1 MKEFK
6 LNMTRPEFLKRILT
20 NCDNDH
26 SINESDLTR
35 LLDKGHPLP
44 YCCYSAIMEANIEPE
59 DITYI
64 NIDEE
69 SVVVKL
75 SSKSIAKHIKETC
88 NKEMIRLGMVFYKIK
103 VKLDGSYI
111 IVTATPDHTLA
122 DVFSKE

>member
-26 SINESDLTR
+26 SITEDDLTQLMHR
-35 LLDKGHPLP
+35 GEPLP
-44 YCCYSAIMEANIEPE
+44 YCSYSALMEADIEPD

-64 NIDEE
+64 NIDDE

-75 SSKSIAKHIKETC
+75 SSKQLAKRIKETC
-88 NKEMIRLGMVFYKIK
+88 NKEMMRVGITYYK
-103 VKLDGSYI
+103 VKVKQDGTYVI
-111 IVTATPDHTLA
+111 ITVTPDHTLA
-122 DVFSKE
+122 DMFEE

>member
-75 SSKSIAKHIKETC
+75 SSKSLAKKVKETC
-88 NKEMIRLGMVFYKIK
+88 NKETMRLGLTIYKLK
-103 VKLDGSYI
+103 VKYDGPYI
-111 IVTATPDHTLA
+111 TVTPIPDHSLE
-122 DVFSKE
+122 DEYDE